1 MLPVHFS
8 AATRALHM
16 AFGGDIEYQALVAIE
31 EMVGCKAQA
40 CLATSSGIQAAFE
53 QMEQESA
60 PLEKEFTGAR
70 EPHDMT
76 RIISSYAG
84 LAADDVKIVSCGHL
98 AWIRVEGGR
107 DPMNLLFHL
116 PN

>member
-1 MLPVHFS
+1 
-8 AATRALHM
+8 M